1 LSYEF
6 PYSYKKF
13 SSKSSAKLSLLNIL
27 RIREGHNLHQEEELG
42 SNFNAFEE
50 SDFSL

>member
-13 SSKSSAKLSLLNIL
+13 SCKSSAKLSLLNIL
-27 RIREGHNLHQEEELG
+27 RIREGTHNLHQEEELG
-42 SNFNAFEE
+42 SNFNAIEE
-50 SDFSL
+50 